1 MNSIATSPFLLNE
14 TGNAEERATV
24 SKAENRAQP
33 ATSSCPECGKKLVF
47 HHFRDLPHFPFCCER
62 CKTLDLG
69 RWLRG
74 EYSLERSL
82 DPFSEDDGELL
93 RGES

>member
-1 MNSIATSPFLLNE
+1 MS
-14 TGNAEERATV
+14 
-24 SKAENRAQP
+24 
-33 ATSSCPECGKKLVF
+33 SSCPECGKELVF
-47 HHFRDLPHFPFCCER
+47 QHFRELPHFPFCCER

-82 DPFSEDDGELL
+82 DPFSEDDEELL
-93 RGES
+93 RGDS